1 MRFLSGA
8 ATFAAALVIAASAAN
23 AQAAAGPKYG
33 YINLPQVMQSAP
45 GRAEA
50 EAQFQ
55 KEMQGYQA
63 QIQRMGDS
71 LNVLIADYNK
81 QEASLSPVAKDTKQK
96 SIRAKEEEYQ
106 GRQQKLQQQVQA
118 REAELVQP
126 VINQVKKILDGIRAE
141 GNYAMI
147 FDTAAGAQQGIAFV
161 VAADPSLDLTQQVIT
176 RLQASPKPTASG
188 ATAPSGA
195 RTAAPAGLSARP
207 KTP

>member
-1 MRFLSGA
+1 MRFLLGA
-8 ATFAAALVIAASAAN
+8 APLAAALVLAASTAN
-23 AQAAAGPKYG
+23 AQAATAAPKYG
-33 YINLPQVMQSAP
+33 YINLQQVMQAAP

-55 KEMQGYQA
+55 KELQGYQA
-63 QIQRMGDS
+63 QIQKMGDS

-126 VINQVKKILDGIRAE
+126 VINQVKKILDGVRTE

-161 VAADPSLDLTQQVIT
+161 VAADPSLDLTQQVIS
-176 RLQASPKPTASG
+176 RLQAQPKPTASG
-188 ATAPSGA
+188 AP
-195 RTAAPAGLSARP
+195 TAAPAGVSARP